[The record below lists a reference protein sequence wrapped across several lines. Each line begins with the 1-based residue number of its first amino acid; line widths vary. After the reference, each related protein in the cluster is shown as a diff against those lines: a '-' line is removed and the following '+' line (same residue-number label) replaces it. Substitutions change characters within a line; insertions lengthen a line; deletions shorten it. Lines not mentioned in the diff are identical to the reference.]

1 MDARLPYPP
10 GARRVERPAAA
21 KPCATCGDLAG
32 RGYPTCVACAT
43 FVDRFWQADWAA
55 LEDADPERV
64 ADAPVGEYAWTCVD
78 LALRQLRCA
87 GCRGELAAGA
97 PDCVGCAAANSAR
110 WEWPVT
116 GNELALRTAVVV
128 LRAPT
133 WHRPAVVSTWRLLL
147 PFVLTGAPVADL
159 VPQVRTQVLAG
170 RLADLTAAETLP
182 DLAFPPLLPWR
193 RPIRD

>member
-1 MDARLPYPP
+1 VDARLSYPP
-10 GARRVERPAAA
+10 GARRVDRPAVAV
-21 KPCATCGDLAG
+21 PCATCGDLTG
-32 RGYPTCVACAT
+32 RGYPTCAACTT

-55 LEDADPERV
+55 LADADPEGV

-78 LALRQLRCA
+78 WALRQLRCA

-110 WEWPVT
+110 WEWPGDDV
-116 GNELALRTAVVV
+116 ALRTAVVV

-147 PFVLTGAPVADL
+147 PFVLTGASVAGL
-159 VPQVRTQVLAG
+159 VAPVRTQVLAG
-170 RLADLTAAETLP
+170 RLDELTSAESLT

-193 RPIRD
+193 RH